1 MTALSQPARARFSI
15 ERRYPASLEQ
25 AWALWTTRDG
35 IESWWGP
42 EGFRVAVLSLDLRP
56 GGDLVYQMIADAPEQ
71 VAFMERAGM
80 PLATECRVTYTE
92 VTAPQRLAYTTLTDF
107 VPGVDPYE
115 VATLVEL
122 EAAGEEVRIV
132 VTFDAM
138 HDDVWTERSRAGH
151 ESQLAKLTALLAAR
165 RGGMAPA

>member
-1 MTALSQPARARFSI
+1 M
-15 ERRYPASLEQ
+15 
-25 AWALWTTRDG
+25 
-35 IESWWGP
+35 
-42 EGFRVAVLSLDLRP
+42 
-56 GGDLVYQMIADAPEQ
+56 
-71 VAFMERAGM
+71 
-80 PLATECRVTYTE
+80 
-92 VTAPQRLAYTTLTDF
+92 
-107 VPGVDPYE
+107 PGVDPYE